1 MKKAKNELPTRLE
14 AGGVC
19 FQGQD
24 WGDINVSRVRF
35 PAIEF
40 SPSDQ
45 MGELMKH
52 LEAKLKG

>member
-1 MKKAKNELPTRLE
+1 YE
-14 AGGVC
+14 
-19 FQGQD
+19 
-24 WGDINVSRVRF
+24 
-35 PAIEF
+35 AIEF